1 MARSVDERQM
11 KLGAVPIAG
20 ININTKSRDDIP
32 RILGGVAIYLRYQKY
47 SRRNLQSFRKQ
58 NAGECQHEYRPSW
71 HGPVEDIRFGCSEIG
86 SKL

>member
-32 RILGGVAIYLRYQKY
+32 RILGGLQYIYVTRNIREGILNLLESRMLENVNMNTGRPGMACGRY
-47 SRRNLQSFRKQ
+47 SF
-58 NAGECQHEYRPSW
+58 W
-71 HGPVEDIRFGCSEIG
+71 VF
-86 SKL
+86 